1 MFNPRAH
8 RSILAPCVNE
18 KHFYIRAWWIS
29 MSSTQRTIGGKFFI
43 TAIAWIISAALV
55 FGQEVIYLTSNGKI
69 TFVSNAPLEMITATS
84 DKMEGVID
92 ANEMSFAFVV
102 NIGTFKGFNNGL
114 QQQHFYENYLET
126 DKYPEATF
134 SGKIIEHV
142 DLRKAGTY
150 MVRAKGQLNIH
161 GRVKERIIRVELISS
176 GTTIRARTVF
186 YVPLI
191 DHQIEV
197 PRIVNQKIAQEIEVT
212 VEALL
217 SLSGKP

>member
-1 MFNPRAH
+1 MYNFQAQRIFWVPRVTKMLFH
-8 RSILAPCVNE
+8 VS
-18 KHFYIRAWWIS
+18 AWFLLIS
-29 MSSTQRTIGGKFFI
+29 LFRKVFLLHLLLSAM
-43 TAIAWIISAALV
+43 ACIISTALV
-55 FGQEVIYLTSNGKI
+55 SGQEMIYLTSNGKI
-69 TFVSNAPLEMITATS
+69 SFVSDAPLEMITAAS

-102 NIGTFKGFNNGL
+102 NIRTFKGFNNGL

-150 MVRAKGQLNIH
+150 MVRAKGQLTIH
-161 GRVKERIIRVELISS
+161 GRVKERIIRVELIST
-176 GTTIRARTVF
+176 GTAIKARTVF
-186 YVPLI
+186 FVPLI

>member
-1 MFNPRAH
+1 MCNPRVH
-8 RSILAPCVNE
+8 RLLSVPHANKKYFDVCDG
-18 KHFYIRAWWIS
+18 FIS
-29 MSSTQRTIGGKFFI
+29 MSSTNGAFGCKLFI
-43 TAIAWIISAALV
+43 VAMAWIISTAFV
-55 FGQEVIYLTSNGKI
+55 SGQEVIYLTSNGKI
-69 TFVSNAPLEMITATS
+69 SFVSDAPLEMITATS

-92 ANEMSFAFVV
+92 ANQMSFAFVV
-102 NIGTFKGFNNGL
+102 NIRTFKGFNNGL

-142 DLRKAGTY
+142 DLQKAGTY
-150 MVRAKGQLNIH
+150 MVRAKGQLTIH
-161 GRVKERIIRVELISS
+161 GRAKERIIRVELIST
-176 GTTIRARTVF
+176 GTAIKARTVF

-217 SLSGKP
+217 SLSGRP